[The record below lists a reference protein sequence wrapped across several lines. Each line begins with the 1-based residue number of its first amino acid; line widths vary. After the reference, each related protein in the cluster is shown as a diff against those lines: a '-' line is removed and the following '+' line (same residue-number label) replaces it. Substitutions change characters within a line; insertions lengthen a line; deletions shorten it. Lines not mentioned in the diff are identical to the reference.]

1 MNTNLSHTNQE
12 LVLKLKEGSS
22 EAFQELYDRYGKR
35 IHQFSIG
42 YLKRTQEAEEIVQEV
57 FLKIWNV
64 REELT
69 SDKSLDSYI
78 FTIAK
83 NAILNTIRKSKNE
96 QLYLNYSKLHPGKNI
111 LLDEELDFNELERAY
126 KQSIEQLSPKR
137 KTIFLLSR
145 EKNLSNAEIAAQ
157 LGISVKTVENQMT
170 SALAQIKKELLSA
183 GFSGLVFFEL
193 FL

>member
-1 MNTNLSHTNQE
+1 MDQNLFHSNQE
-12 LVLKLKEGSS
+12 LVLQMKQGSS
-22 EAFQELYDRYGKR
+22 AAFQVLFDRYGPK
-35 IHQFSIG
+35 IHRFSLG
-42 YLKRTQEAEEIVQEV
+42 YLKSTQEAEEIVQEV

-64 REELT
+64 REELK
-69 SDKSLDSYI
+69 SDKSLDSYV

-96 QLYLNYSKLHPGKNI
+96 QLYLDYAKLNPGKNI
-111 LLDEELDFNELERAY
+111 LLDDELNFLELERAY

-137 KTIFLLSR
+137 KRIFLLSR
-145 EKNLSNAEIAAQ
+145 EENRSNAEIAAQ

-183 GFSGLVFFEL
+183 GFSGLIFFEL

>member
-1 MNTNLSHTNQE
+1 M
-12 LVLKLKEGSS
+12 KEGSS
-22 EAFQELYDRYGKR
+22 EAFQVLFDRYGPK
-35 IHQFSIG
+35 IHRFSMG
-42 YLKRTQEAEEIVQEV
+42 YLKSAQEAEEIVQEV
-57 FLKIWNV
+57 FLKIWKV
-64 REELT
+64 REELK
-69 SDKSLDSYI
+69 SDKSLDSYV

-96 QLYLNYSKLHPGKNI
+96 QLYLDYAKLHPGKNI
-111 LLDEELDFNELERAY
+111 LLDEELDFKELERAY

-145 EKNLSNAEIAAQ
+145 EKNLSNAEIAQQ
-157 LGISVKTVENQMT
+157 LGISIKTVENQMT

-183 GFSGLVFFEL
+183 GFSGLIFFEL